1 MNEKLNFTKKDFD
14 LFKFINV
21 NLIIFL
27 PISLLIGSGV
37 INLTIIIFDLLFL
50 IDIFKKKNYLEEIL
64 EIQEF
69 FKNLGIFFLIYR
81 DF

>member
-1 MNEKLNFTKKDFD
+1 MIEKFNFTKKDFD
-14 LFKFINV
+14 LIKFINV

-50 IDIFKKKNYLEEIL
+50 IDIFKKKKNP
-64 EIQEF
+64 F
-69 FKNLGIFFLIYR
+69 FK
-81 DF
+81 